1 VQKPSASVATMLV
14 CTLTSGA
21 AWLCGTH
28 PVPAIRPAPPPV
40 TAPVVP
46 AAAQPPAIAPLPP
59 APTPQPAAVT
69 ASSNRQPGDVIDL
82 KNWYLTLPS
91 GSSGDPDTVQQPKLA
106 SYTSRFFRLNDTR
119 DGVAF
124 TAPAGGTTTE
134 NSHYPRA
141 ELREMNGSAKAAWS
155 NSRGTHTMTTRQAIT
170 ALPTAKPEI
179 VSAQIHGGDDDVM
192 QVRLEGSR
200 LVVQYDDG
208 KSEIVMD
215 GNYKLGTVFDVKV
228 VATGG
233 RVLVSY
239 NGVQKAEIKQS
250 GSGWYFKSGSY
261 LQSNTSKG
269 DKPSA
274 VGTVVIY
281 SLKVTHSN

>member
-1 VQKPSASVATMLV
+1 VQKPSSSVAAMLV
-14 CTLTSGA
+14 CSLTSGA
-21 AWLCGTH
+21 AWLCGTQ
-28 PVPAIRPAPPPV
+28 PIPPIRPAPPPV
-40 TAPVVP
+40 TTPVAPVAV
-46 AAAQPPAIAPLPP
+46 QPPVVAPLPP
-59 APTPQPAAVT
+59 TPAPQPAASK
-69 ASSNRQPGDVIDL
+69 ASNNRQPGDVIDL

-91 GSSGDPDTVQQPKLA
+91 GSAGDPDTVQQPKLA
-106 SYTSRFFRLNDTR
+106 SYTSKFFRLNDTR

-124 TAPAGGTTTE
+124 TATAGGTTTE

-155 NSRGTHTMTTRQAIT
+155 NTRGTHTLTARQAIT

-192 QVRLEGSR
+192 QVRLEGTK

-215 GNYKLGTVFDVKV
+215 PKYKVGTVFDVKI
-228 VATGG
+228 VAAGG
-233 RVLVSY
+233 RILVSY
-239 NGVQKAEIKQS
+239 NGAQKAEIKQS

-269 DKPSA
+269 DKPNA
-274 VGTVVIY
+274 EGTVVIY

>member
-1 VQKPSASVATMLV
+1 MQKPSSSVAAMLV
-14 CTLTSGA
+14 CSLTSGA

-28 PVPAIRPAPPPV
+28 PIPAIRPAPPPV
-40 TAPVVP
+40 TAPVAP
-46 AAAQPPAIAPLPP
+46 AAAQPPLVAPLP
-59 APTPQPAAVT
+59 PTPQPAPAK
-69 ASSNRQPGDVIDL
+69 ASANRQPGDVIDL

-91 GSSGDPDTVQQPKLA
+91 GSSGDPDTVEQPKLA
-106 SYTSRFFRLNDTR
+106 SYTSKFFRLNDTR

-155 NSRGTHTMTTRQAIT
+155 NTRGTHTMTARQAIT
-170 ALPTAKPEI
+170 ALPKAKPEI

-192 QVRLEGSR
+192 QVRLEGSK
-200 LVVQYDDG
+200 LVAQYDDG

-215 GNYKLGTVFDVKV
+215 PNYKLGTAFDVKI
-228 VATGG
+228 VAAGG
-233 RVLVSY
+233 RVRVSY
-239 NGVQKAEIKQS
+239 NGVQKAEIKQA

-269 DKPSA
+269 DKPNA
-274 VGTVVIY
+274 EGTVVIY

>member
-1 VQKPSASVATMLV
+1 MLV
-14 CTLTSGA
+14 CSLTSGA
-21 AWLCGTH
+21 AWLCGTQ
-28 PVPAIRPAPPPV
+28 PIPPIRPAPPPV
-40 TAPVVP
+40 TTPVAP
-46 AAAQPPAIAPLPP
+46 AAAQPPVVASLPP
-59 APTPQPAAVT
+59 TPTPQPAASKT
-69 ASSNRQPGDVIDL
+69 SNNRLPGDVIDL

-91 GSSGDPDTVQQPKLA
+91 GSAGDPDTVQQPKLA
-106 SYTSRFFRLNDTR
+106 SYTSKFFRLNDTR

-124 TAPAGGTTTE
+124 TATAGGTTTE

-155 NSRGTHTMTTRQAIT
+155 NTRGTHTLTARQAIT

-192 QVRLEGSR
+192 QVRLEGTK

-215 GNYKLGTVFDVKV
+215 PKYKVGTVFDVKI
-228 VATGG
+228 VAAGG

-239 NGVQKAEIKQS
+239 NGAQKAEIKQS

-269 DKPSA
+269 DKPNA
-274 VGTVVIY
+274 EGTVVIY